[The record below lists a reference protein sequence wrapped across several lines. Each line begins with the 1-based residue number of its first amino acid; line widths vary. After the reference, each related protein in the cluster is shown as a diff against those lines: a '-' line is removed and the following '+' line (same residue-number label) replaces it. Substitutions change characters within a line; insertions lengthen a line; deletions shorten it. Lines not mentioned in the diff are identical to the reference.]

1 MTVDTKRRF
10 DIYLNGRQGLK
21 ELTVDLLLSWRQVP
35 RLARPVWRSIVDL
48 FWDLL
53 PLLIAMLGP
62 GIWDDDNGALAG
74 KPCAWCIA
82 WNGAADALA
91 AAPSPQQGKEGA

>member
-1 MTVDTKRRF
+1 MTIDIKRRF
-10 DIYLNGRQGLK
+10 DIYLNGSQGLK

-53 PLLIAMLGP
+53 PLLLAMLGP
-62 GIWDDDNGALAG
+62 VLVPLAPVLCIWTAHYELTDEEVRQRMRARIHKNGGEA
-74 KPCAWCIA
+74 
-82 WNGAADALA
+82 
-91 AAPSPQQGKEGA
+91 